1 LPPSTAGWRRQIVAV
16 PDLTRRLARLRVPL
30 GFLCAIVVLWLAQ
43 PTGRSLLWGSLL
55 AMAGESLRL
64 WAAGHLNKSREVT
77 TSGPYRWIGHPL
89 YTGSFIMGTGLAIAA
104 HTTVAAVIIAA
115 YLATT
120 IPAAIRSEEAFL
132 RETFGDQYDRYR
144 RSGGDARASAPSAR
158 RFSLQQAIANHEQR
172 AIAGLAGAVLLLVLK
187 ATYNGLFWRTGAG
200 HQ

>member
-1 LPPSTAGWRRQIVAV
+1 LPRQNVAV

-30 GFLCAIVVLWLAQ
+30 GFLCAIVVLWLAR
-43 PTGRSLLWGSLL
+43 PTGRSLLWGSLV
-55 AMAGESLRL
+55 AITGESLRL

-89 YTGSFIMGTGLAIAA
+89 YAGSLIMGAGLAIAA
-104 HTTVAAVIIAA
+104 HSFVVAAIIAA

-120 IPAAIRSEEAFL
+120 ITAAVRSEEAFL
-132 RETFGDQYDRYR
+132 REKFGDQYDRYR
-144 RSGGDARASAPSAR
+144 RSGADALGSAPSVR
-158 RFSLQQAIANHEQR
+158 RFSLQQAMANHEQR

>member
-1 LPPSTAGWRRQIVAV
+1 
-16 PDLTRRLARLRVPL
+16 
-30 GFLCAIVVLWLAQ
+30 
-43 PTGRSLLWGSLL
+43 
-55 AMAGESLRL
+55 MAGESLRL

-89 YTGSFIMGTGLAIAA
+89 YAGSLIMGAGLAIAA
-104 HTTVAAVIIAA
+104 DKVIVAVLIAA

-132 RETFGDQYDRYR
+132 REKFGDQYDRYR
-144 RSGGDARASAPSAR
+144 RAGVDVRGSAPGVR

-172 AIAGLAGAVLLLVLK
+172 TIAGLAGAVLLLVLK

>member
-1 LPPSTAGWRRQIVAV
+1 
-16 PDLTRRLARLRVPL
+16 
-30 GFLCAIVVLWLAQ
+30 
-43 PTGRSLLWGSLL
+43 
-55 AMAGESLRL
+55 MAGESLRL

-104 HTTVAAVIIAA
+104 HTTVVAVIIAA

-144 RSGGDARASAPSAR
+144 RSGGDARARAPSAR

-172 AIAGLAGAVLLLVLK
+172 AITGLAGAVLLLVLK

>member
-1 LPPSTAGWRRQIVAV
+1 
-16 PDLTRRLARLRVPL
+16 
-30 GFLCAIVVLWLAQ
+30 
-43 PTGRSLLWGSLL
+43 LLWGSLV
-55 AMAGESLRL
+55 AITGESLRL

-89 YTGSFIMGTGLAIAA
+89 YAGSLIMGAGLAIAA
-104 HTTVAAVIIAA
+104 HSVVVAAIIAA

-120 IPAAIRSEEAFL
+120 ITAAVRSEEAFL
-132 RETFGDQYDRYR
+132 REKFGDQYDRYR
-144 RSGGDARASAPSAR
+144 RSGADALGSAPSVR
-158 RFSLQQAIANHEQR
+158 RFSLQQAMANHEQR

>member
-1 LPPSTAGWRRQIVAV
+1 
-16 PDLTRRLARLRVPL
+16 
-30 GFLCAIVVLWLAQ
+30 
-43 PTGRSLLWGSLL
+43 LLWGSLV
-55 AMAGESLRL
+55 AITGESLRL

-89 YTGSFIMGTGLAIAA
+89 YAGSLIMGAGLAIAA
-104 HTTVAAVIIAA
+104 HSVVVAAIIAA

-120 IPAAIRSEEAFL
+120 ITAAIRSEEAFL
-132 RETFGDQYDRYR
+132 REKFGDQYDRYR
-144 RSGGDARASAPSAR
+144 RSGADARGSAQSERP
-158 RFSLQQAIANHEQR
+158 FSLQQAIANHEQR